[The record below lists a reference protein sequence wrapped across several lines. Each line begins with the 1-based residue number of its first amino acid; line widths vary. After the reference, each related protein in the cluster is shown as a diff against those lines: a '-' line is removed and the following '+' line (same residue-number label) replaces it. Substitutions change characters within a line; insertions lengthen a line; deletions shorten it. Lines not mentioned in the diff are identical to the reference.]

1 MDPSEAYRIRFAT
14 DISIGG
20 GWAYFTEK
28 YIKDDEYHS
37 VIKKVDRSGKV
48 VQVTFGGNERYPKA
62 YGEALFLS
70 SIRRIKSR

>member
-1 MDPSEAYRIRFAT
+1 MGI
-14 DISIGG
+14 
-20 GWAYFTEK
+20 FTEK

-62 YGEALFLS
+62 YGEALFCQVFEG
-70 SIRRIKSR
+70 